1 MKAVVDTVVFFR
13 AMFGTRVD
21 THAKRVA
28 DLVIEQRIQTFS
40 SDIFL
45 GEISRKILSDQRL
58 RNIDKIYLNNYIW
71 MLQESMTLV
80 EIKHLEY
87 NQNWLNVIGNDW
99 YLVALSRFKKVD
111 YLITHDKKALLD
123 RRETDWKDEDYEIV
137 TSEEFLKK
145 TNGIY

>member
-58 RNIDKIYLNNYIW
+58 RTFLKIRSILEKVVHHTFLEMNINSLFHYIW
-71 MLQESMTLV
+71 AECGRLKINRRSSHPMSDQTGNAVLWVNKMLL
-80 EIKHLEY
+80 
-87 NQNWLNVIGNDW
+87 NQWTACSSAHSI
-99 YLVALSRFKKVD
+99 LSCPQYCGKNRK
-111 YLITHDKKALLD
+111 
-123 RRETDWKDEDYEIV
+123 
-137 TSEEFLKK
+137 SLK
-145 TNGIY
+145 

>member
-58 RNIDKIYLNNYIW
+58 R
-71 MLQESMTLV
+71 T
-80 EIKHLEY
+80 
-87 NQNWLNVIGNDW
+87 
-99 YLVALSRFKKVD
+99 
-111 YLITHDKKALLD
+111 
-123 RRETDWKDEDYEIV
+123 
-137 TSEEFLKK
+137 FLKIRSILEK
-145 TNGIY
+145 VVHHTFLEMNINSLFHYI